1 MTVHFGDV
9 NQVRRVIGTTEVGGW
24 AVRQMMFKRADGK
37 EVARMQTSTYNAS
50 LSTTETVLADGE
62 EIIGVYGFKT
72 GAIYALGLLIW
83 KPPRK

>member
-9 NQVRRVIGTTEVGGW
+9 NQVRRVIGTKEGDCV
-24 AVRQMMFKRADGK
+24 VQMMFKRADGS
-37 EVARMQTSTYNAS
+37 EVARMETYRYTDDY

-62 EIIGVYGFKT
+62 EIIGVYGYKDDI
-72 GAIYALGLLIW
+72 IYGLGVLIW